1 MVSFFKIILYAF
13 LAFIIY
19 WLYRFFK
26 ALNTGRKSPR
36 VSKRPSGI
44 MVKDEMCNTY
54 LPKEDA
60 LKADYAGKEYYF
72 CSNECRQKFLEQK
85 KPH

>member
-1 MVSFFKIILYAF
+1 MTFFKIILYAF
-13 LAFIIY
+13 LAYIVY

-26 ALNTGRKSPR
+26 AVNKGTQSRR
-36 VSKRPSGI
+36 VSKRQSGI

-60 LKADYAGKEYYF
+60 LKANYAGKDYYF